1 MKTNLLLL
9 LVFVLFVACNGK
21 IDNETAD
28 ADFMPDV
35 SLTEEEIENGI
46 LTPEML
52 WKFGRIG
59 SADICPQ
66 SNTMVYNITYYSIE
80 DNTGYTHIFTI
91 PVEGGE
97 PQRLTGGK
105 TSYSN
110 PRWTPE
116 GDKIAYLTSTEDK
129 SEIWIMKPDG
139 SNRKKISE
147 FEESVNSFE
156 FSPAGDMI
164 YFTAKVKLDESPID
178 IYPDLPL
185 ANVHMTE
192 ELMYR
197 HWNRWHDYK
206 FSHVFTAEYSER
218 QLKNAKD
225 IMEGEKYDVPMSPYF
240 SGSDIIWSPCGK
252 FIAYV
257 CKKMSRNEYAVSTD
271 SDIYLYN
278 IKTGTTENLTQGMPG
293 YDKYPVFSNN
303 GEKIAWM
310 SMETPGYESDKK
322 RLFIMD
328 LDTREKE
335 YITEHFDY
343 EVIDINWSA
352 DDKTIYFISG
362 INATYQIFKI
372 DITNR
377 KIAQITDGVHNYS
390 SIVLNDE
397 FILANKMSMSMAN
410 EFFIVDLDGNER
422 QLTFTN
428 QHIYDNIEF
437 GKVEERWVKTTDNKD
452 MLVWLIYPPKFDEN
466 KEYPAFLYC
475 QGGPQS
481 AVSQF
486 FSFRWN
492 FQMMVAGDYIVIAPN
507 RRGLPS
513 FGTEWNAQISGDYGG
528 QNMKD
533 YRTAVEALK
542 TEPFI
547 DEDRIG
553 AIGASYGGFSVFW
566 LAGHNEDNLFK
577 AFISHCGIFNFESMY
592 NSTEELFFLNHDYGG
607 AYWEKDN
614 QIAQRSYA
622 NSPHNFVHKWNAP
635 ILIIAGQKDFR
646 IPYTESLQ
654 AFNAA
659 QIHGVPSK
667 LLIFPEETHFVLK
680 PQNSILWQREFRAWL
695 DRWLKE

>member
-21 IDNETAD
+21 IDDETID
-28 ADFMPDV
+28 TDFMPDV

-66 SNTMVYNITYYSIE
+66 GTTMVYNITYYSIE
-80 DNTGYTHIFTI
+80 DNSGYTHIYTI
-91 PVEGGE
+91 PIEGGE
-97 PQRLTGGK
+97 PQRLTGGR

-116 GDKIAYLTSTEDK
+116 GDRIAYITSTDGI
-129 SEIWIMKPDG
+129 SAIWTMKPDG
-139 SNRKKISE
+139 TDRKQISE
-147 FEESVNSFE
+147 FEESVNTFE

-164 YFTAKVKLDESPID
+164 YFTAKVKLDESPVD

-185 ANVHMTE
+185 INVYMTE

-206 FSHVFTAEYSER
+206 FSHVFTAEYSGG
-218 QLKNAKD
+218 QVKNPLD

-293 YDKYPVFSNN
+293 YDKYPVFSNS
-303 GEKIAWM
+303 GQKIAWM

-328 LDTREKE
+328 LDTRNKE

-372 DITNR
+372 DIANR

-513 FGTEWNAQISGDYGG
+513 FGTEWNAQISGDYAG

-533 YRTAVEALK
+533 YRSAVEALK

-553 AIGASYGGFSVFW
+553 AVGASYGGFSVFW
-566 LAGHNEDNLFK
+566 LAGHNDDNLFK

-622 NSPHNFVHKWNAP
+622 NSPHKFVHKWNAP

-659 QIHGVPSK
+659 QMHGVPSK
-667 LLIFPEETHFVLK
+667 LLVFPEETHFVLK
-680 PQNSILWQREFRAWL
+680 PQNSILWQREFRGWL